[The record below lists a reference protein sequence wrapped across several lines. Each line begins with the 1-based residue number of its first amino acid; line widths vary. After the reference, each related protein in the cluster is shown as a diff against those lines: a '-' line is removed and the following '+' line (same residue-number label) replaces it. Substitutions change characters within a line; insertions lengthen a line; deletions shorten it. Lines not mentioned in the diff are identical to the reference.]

1 MRKGLDS
8 RMGMGC
14 SGPVGLWGHQPELIS
29 SSSEDL
35 WGAEGRCV
43 LLGVWNSLWRNLLT
57 SMVLPWTWAGP
68 CYKLG
73 SQDLWKQNGTF
84 DCNSPWPTKVH
95 YPETNDD
102 RQAGPAWSPLPWLCW
117 DWTAPGGKCDVA
129 VCVGL
134 HIHPLWK
141 MAEYFINLFITRTHF
156 YCLIVVTDVN
166 RAKQRCRLPKSI
178 YMWLWDM

>member
-1 MRKGLDS
+1 MRKDLDS

-102 RQAGPAWSPLPWLCW
+102 KTGWPCLEPPSVTVLGLDSPWGKVWCGSVCW
-117 DWTAPGGKCDVA
+117 TP
-129 VCVGL
+129 
-134 HIHPLWK
+134 HPPTLK
-141 MAEYFINLFITRTHF
+141 NGRIFHQ
-156 YCLIVVTDVN
+156 LIYHKN
-166 RAKQRCRLPKSI
+166 SFLLSNCG
-178 YMWLWDM
+178 YWC